1 MKLSRTDLVPVLAI
15 VAGGVIGASLSFNF
29 LALSPS
35 ADDVPALES
44 VSAAHESVE
53 VLRSIRLQ
61 EMKPYSMVV
70 YTFEQIE
77 AIRRF
82 QEAQLLLE
90 RDRMEEA
97 TEIEALRQFQ
107 EAQRLLE
114 EDRMERIEEAM
125 KSARHQL
132 EEVQLAQERDQESLL
147 RLREE
152 LQEE

>member
-82 QEAQLLLE
+82 QEAQ
-90 RDRMEEA
+90 
-97 TEIEALRQFQ
+97 
-107 EAQRLLE
+107 RLLE

>member
-90 RDRMEEA
+90 
-97 TEIEALRQFQ
+97 
-107 EAQRLLE
+107 